1 MYVSPLWGGLR
12 QKRRTQLREDEH
24 RRSRAD
30 ASYLIAFSFPPILGV
45 TTERRPAGAATTVST
60 LSATRMPV
68 KLDVAI
74 GPVKADAHAA
84 DPTRAA
90 NVRTS

>member
-1 MYVSPLWGGLR
+1 MGCGQRLTLKAFSEAGEGDRKENP
-12 QKRRTQLREDEH
+12 
-24 RRSRAD
+24 A
-30 ASYLIAFSFPPILGV
+30 YLIAFSFPPIRGV
-45 TTERRPAGAATTVST
+45 TTEGRRAGAATTVST

-68 KLDVAI
+68 KLLVCAAI